1 MKTTMRTILDGI
13 ADTFKDSLTGTG
25 VDTISATPVDA
36 AVAEYLVESD
46 STPASTKEAAT
57 AFEAIAGHAPD
68 TDEMIQLEAFLLS
81 FGWLR

>member
-36 AVAEYLVESD
+36 AVAEYLVEAD

-57 AFEAIAGHAPD
+57 AFEVIAGHAPD

>member
-36 AVAEYLVESD
+36 AVAEYLVEAD
-46 STPASTKEAAT
+46 STPANTKEAAT
-57 AFEAIAGHAPD
+57 AFEAITGHAPD